1 MKAMKPSRVI
11 AIIVSALLLAA
22 CSDRPDD
29 LLFKSFFVSVADEAG
44 AQASRILSSSNNL
57 VMTYYFSLVSEELK
71 EPLTV
76 NFDLQ
81 VGDGLK
87 EGKDFVFQTQARSI
101 TFEPGVYKKPFRINY
116 LSNPV
121 DDAKDNTIKIVITS
135 TSDPSIIIGYPG
147 PSAKYSTHTITKYN

>member
-1 MKAMKPSRVI
+1 MKQISI
-11 AIIVSALLLAA
+11 LLTLALMLTA

-29 LLFKSFFVSVADEAG
+29 LLFNRFFVSVTDESG
-44 AQASRILSSSNNL
+44 SQSSRVLSSSNNL

-81 VGDGLK
+81 VGEGLK
-87 EGKDFVFQTQARSI
+87 EGKDFALQTQTRSI

>member
-1 MKAMKPSRVI
+1 M
-11 AIIVSALLLAA
+11 LTA

-44 AQASRILSSSNNL
+44 SQASRVLSSSNNF
-57 VMTYYFSLVSEELK
+57 VVTYYFSLVSEELK

-87 EGKDFVFQTQARSI
+87 EGKDFTLQTQSRTI
-101 TFEPGVYKKPFRINY
+101 TFDPGVYKKPFRINY

-121 DDAKDNTIKIVITS
+121 DDSKDNTIKIVITS
-135 TSDPSIIIGYPG
+135 ASDPSITIGYPG
-147 PSAKYSTHTITKYN
+147 PSAKFSTHTITKHN

>member
-1 MKAMKPSRVI
+1 M
-11 AIIVSALLLAA
+11 AA

-29 LLFKSFFVSVADEAG
+29 LLFTDFFVSIQDENG
-44 AQASRILSSSNNL
+44 AQTSRVWSSSNNF
-57 VMTYYFSLVSEELK
+57 VVTYYFSLVSEELK

-87 EGKDFVFQTQARSI
+87 EGKDFTLQTQSRTI
-101 TFEPGVYKKPFRINY
+101 TFDPGVYKKPFRINY

-121 DDAKDNTIKIVITS
+121 DDSKDNTIKIVITS
-135 TSDPSIIIGYPG
+135 ASDPSITIGYPG
-147 PSAKYSTHTITKYN
+147 PSAKFSTHTITKHN

>member
-1 MKAMKPSRVI
+1 M
-11 AIIVSALLLAA
+11 LAA

-29 LLFKSFFVSVADEAG
+29 LLFTDYFVSIQDENG
-44 AQASRILSSSNNL
+44 AQTSRVLSSSNNF
-57 VMTYYFSLVSEELK
+57 VVTYYFSLVSEELK

-87 EGKDFVFQTQARSI
+87 EGKDFTLQTQSRTI
-101 TFEPGVYKKPFRINY
+101 TFDPGVYKKPFRINY

-121 DDAKDNTIKIVITS
+121 DDSKDNTIKIVITS
-135 TSDPSIIIGYPG
+135 ASDPSITIGYPG
-147 PSAKYSTHTITKYN
+147 PSAKFSTHTITKHN

>member
-1 MKAMKPSRVI
+1 MYSK
-11 AIIVSALLLAA
+11 IIKTLAFVAFLGALTS
-22 CSDRPDD
+22 CDDRPDRMFRD
-29 LLFKSFFVSVADEAG
+29 FFVSIADETG
-44 AQASRILSSSNNL
+44 AQTSRILSSSNNL
-57 VMTYYFSLVSEELK
+57 VITYYFSLVSEARS

-76 NFDLQ
+76 NFDVE

-87 EGKDFVFQTQARSI
+87 EGKDFTFQSQARSF

-121 DDAKDNTIKIVITS
+121 DETKDNTIKIVITS

-147 PSAKYSTHTITKYN
+147 PSAKFSTHVITKYN

>member
-1 MKAMKPSRVI
+1 MVYNRIIKALAMI
-11 AIIVSALLLAA
+11 ALSCTLIS
-22 CSDRPDD
+22 CDDRPDRMFRD
-29 LLFKSFFVSVADEAG
+29 FFVSVADETG
-44 AQASRILSSSNNL
+44 AQTSRILSSSNNL

-87 EGKDFVFQTQARSI
+87 EGKDFAFQTQARSI

-121 DDAKDNTIKIVITS
+121 DDSKDNTIKIIITS